1 MEPRNDEAAR
11 ERYLAAEGDR
21 LQVREVLAL
30 TPAERLDTLRV
41 VDALFAAARP
51 VAEDDSL
58 AREPSHRTIDG

>member
-11 ERYLAAEGDR
+11 EGYLAAEGDR
-21 LQVREVLAL
+21 LLVHEVLAL

-51 VAEDDSL
+51 LDQGGPPTAPIAGD
-58 AREPSHRTIDG
+58 